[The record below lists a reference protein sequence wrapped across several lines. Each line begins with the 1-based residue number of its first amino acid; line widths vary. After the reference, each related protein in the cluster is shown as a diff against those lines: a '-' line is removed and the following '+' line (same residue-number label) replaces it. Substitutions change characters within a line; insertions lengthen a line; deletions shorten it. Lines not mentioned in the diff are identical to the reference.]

1 MYCIV
6 ALVVVDTNPLC
17 LNLVVSPNLVPKFP
31 GLGMELSC
39 AAALADMTRDARP
52 RISTDV

>member
-31 GLGMELSC
+31 VLGMELSC
-39 AAALADMTRDARP
+39 AAALADMTRDAR
-52 RISTDV
+52 RQMFNL